1 MSQGKFVATRDSMFQ
16 QKVQLSTRCKEDFV
30 VTWKEF
36 IETQSSVSAI
46 QGNTTLSR
54 ERKSLSLQQI
64 HAIGRNSI
72 ATKTN
77 IFATEIEDNN
87 RKNVST

>member
-1 MSQGKFVATRDSMFQ
+1 MSQGKFVATRDSMLQ
-16 QKVQLSTRCKEDFV
+16 QKVQLATRSKEDFV
-30 VTWKEF
+30 VTWKES

-64 HAIGRNSI
+64 HAIRRNSI

-77 IFATEIEDNN
+77 IVAIEI
-87 RKNVST
+87 